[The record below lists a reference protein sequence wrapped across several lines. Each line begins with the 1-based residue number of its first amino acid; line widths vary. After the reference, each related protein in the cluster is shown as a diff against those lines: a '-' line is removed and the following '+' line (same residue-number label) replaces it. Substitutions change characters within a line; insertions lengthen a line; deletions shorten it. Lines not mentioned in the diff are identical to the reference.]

1 MDRPIKDIV
10 IRDIRR
16 ATGSLLQRLENV
28 MNSYA
33 YTACN
38 YIMADMIEKAKY
50 YVKLF
55 YYARSLFLR
64 ELDKAIEELT
74 TKTENIEVLDKKI
87 KEEVRKWH
95 S

>member
-1 MDRPIKDIV
+1 MDKPVKDIV
-10 IRDIRR
+10 ARDLRR

-74 TKTENIEVLDKKI
+74 IKTENIEMLDKKV